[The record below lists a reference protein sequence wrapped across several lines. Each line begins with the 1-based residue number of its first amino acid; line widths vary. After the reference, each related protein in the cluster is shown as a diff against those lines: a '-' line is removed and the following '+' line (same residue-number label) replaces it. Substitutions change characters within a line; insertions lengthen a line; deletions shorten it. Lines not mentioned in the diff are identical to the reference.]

1 MSFKVDDTEWSDTV
15 RRFFLHLWG
24 ESLKDQPED
33 IEGTFHDNDGIGHD
47 FRGKA
52 ELIEAMLN
60 NQYKNGF
67 ADALK
72 KFYEEHGFYPP
83 LPDLSKMPRLYTK

>member
-1 MSFKVDDTEWSDTV
+1 MSFKVDDTEWNDTV

-24 ESLKDQPED
+24 ESLNSHPED
-33 IEGTFHDNDGIGHD
+33 IEGAFHDNDGIGHD

-67 ADALK
+67 ADA
-72 KFYEEHGFYPP
+72 
-83 LPDLSKMPRLYTK
+83 